1 MAAPPDPATAPRLDP
16 RAARGVLIVL
26 AACALMVMYVET
38 MVIPGLVRFQ
48 TFFGSPPVSTIAW
61 ILSAYLLVGVVA
73 TPIFGRLGD
82 IYGKKRMLLV
92 VLGTYAIA
100 VVLAGFSP
108 EFGSFLGLNR
118 GQQLYLFIGM
128 RGVQGVG
135 MAMFPLAFAMIGE
148 AFPPKEIAPAQGIIS
163 AMFAAGASLGLF
175 GGAYLTETY
184 GWQFTYHTVVPIS
197 IIVFVLAAVVLK
209 ESKFRVNEPVDLAG
223 SAFLGLALGT
233 GLFAL
238 TEGPTWG
245 WGTWVAVHA
254 GGVPL
259 GVPMFAILSF
269 VFLAAFILW
278 EPRARAPIVVFA
290 RLKERNILVS
300 NINGLFVGTGM
311 FLVFVTNTYITQ
323 SPGDGLALNV
333 FQSGLLSLPGSLSML
348 ATGPFLG
355 RATAKYGPRPV
366 MTFGFVMIAIGG
378 LLLSQFDRI
387 WWELAILPILVFV
400 GMVSV
405 MIAMT
410 NVIVLTSARKE
421 TGAQLGMN
429 LTFRNLG
436 SAVGPV
442 VATSI
447 LTAVSASFL
456 FTKVIAP
463 GVTTTYAL
471 SLPTYSGF
479 ADVYLL
485 AGGIGVVG
493 AVLSLAL
500 RNFRFAADGTRS
512 EDSARG
518 VPSGGLVSIPGPSV
532 DAAPVRPG

>member
-1 MAAPPDPATAPRLDP
+1 
-16 RAARGVLIVL
+16 
-26 AACALMVMYVET
+26 MVMYVET

-48 TFFGSPPVSTIAW
+48 GYFGNPPVSTIAW
-61 ILSAYLLVGVVA
+61 ILSAYLLVGVAA

-92 VLGTYAIA
+92 VLGTYALA
-100 VVLAGFSP
+100 VFLAGYSP
-108 EFGSFLGLNR
+108 EIGSLIGLDR

-184 GWQFTYHTVVPIS
+184 GWQFTYHTVIPIS
-197 IIVFVLAAVVLK
+197 ILVFVLAALVLR
-209 ESKFRVNEPVDLAG
+209 ESKFRVDEPVDLPG

-254 GGVPL
+254 DGVPL
-259 GVPMFAILSF
+259 GVPLFVLLCL
-269 VFLAAFILW
+269 VFLVAFIVW
-278 EPRARAPIVVFA
+278 EPRARAPIVVFS
-290 RLKERNILVS
+290 RLRERNILVS
-300 NINGLFVGTGM
+300 NVNGLFVGIGM

-348 ATGPFLG
+348 VTGPFLG
-355 RATAKYGPRPV
+355 RATSKYGPRPV
-366 MTFGFVMIAIGG
+366 MTFGFVMIAFGG
-378 LLLSQFDRI
+378 LLLSQFDRV

-410 NVIVLTSARKE
+410 NVIVLTSSRRE

-447 LTAVSASFL
+447 LTAVSAIFL
-456 FTKVIAP
+456 LPVTVAP
-463 GVTTTYAL
+463 GVVKVVPV

-479 ADVYLL
+479 ADVYFL
-485 AGGIGVVG
+485 AGAIGVVG
-493 AVLSLAL
+493 ALLSLAL
-500 RNFRFAADGTRS
+500 RNYRYSADGTRS
-512 EDSARG
+512 EDAPRG
-518 VPSGGLVSIPGPSV
+518 TPTGTAPSMGAPSV